1 MEILNRKE
9 KNIKK
14 SSLNLIAHN
23 DPNSSISEQY
33 RMIRTNIEF
42 ASVDKKVQSIVV
54 TSAVPSDGKSTTA
67 SNLAIV
73 LAQTGKR
80 VLLVDAD
87 LRKPSIHYAFN
98 LSNTQGLTNV
108 LVNRITLKNAISHI
122 DIPNLSVLTSGP
134 VPPSPSELLSSKKM
148 KLIIE
153 ELNQTFDYIIFDTPP
168 VLAVTDPQVLSEQCD
183 AILMVVKSGETPKEA
198 ALKAKALLQKSKTP
212 ILGMILNNMRFKT
225 SKYNYLYK

>member
-1 MEILNRKE
+1 MNRKG
-9 KNIKK
+9 KKIKK
-14 SSLNLIAHN
+14 SGLNLIAHN
-23 DPNSSISEQY
+23 DPKSSISEQY

-42 ASVDKKVQSIVV
+42 ASVDKKIQSIVV

-73 LAQTGKR
+73 LAQTGKQ

-98 LSNTQGLTNV
+98 LSNMQGLTSV
-108 LVNRITLKNAISHI
+108 LVEQTTLKNVISRI

-134 VPPSPSELLSSKKM
+134 IPPSPSELLNSKKM
-148 KLIIE
+148 RLIIE
-153 ELNQTFDYIIFDTPP
+153 ELTETFDYIIFDTPP

-183 AILMVVKSGETPKEA
+183 AILMAVKSGETPKEA

>member
-1 MEILNRKE
+1 MNRKE